1 MKRTIRYGLI
11 NGFGRLKKR
20 RFGLTGIS
28 SFFASFVDNRIG
40 SSKPHE
46 KVSAFIGPCGI
57 YDTSITPQ
65 KRHDTSK
72 RDGNHRWE
80 KITNGLWTKSFD
92 AETELT
98 RGSHVEEEA
107 KRSDKIVG
115 RTKNENAFISP

>member
-11 NGFGRLKKR
+11 DGFGRLKKR

-28 SFFASFVDNRIG
+28 SFFASFVDDRIG

-46 KVSAFIGPCGI
+46 KVSAFTGPCGI

-80 KITNGLWTKSFD
+80 KITNGFWTKSFD

-107 KRSDKIVG
+107 KRSDKTVG
-115 RTKNENAFISP
+115 RTKNENDFTSP